1 MKDLKYDNSFSLEWL
16 TAARPINEGIT
27 GILTRFLYKT
37 YLAIGYISFF
47 IIVYLLLKKI
57 NELKNIK
64 NIKFLYLIC
73 LANLL
78 IFLWIPA
85 ELSYLQLFLITLSYL
100 IFKIGSKQ
108 IIYLVCILNFISWII
123 FVNPLA
129 ITYED
134 NSYCGPK
141 NAIAAK
147 ISFNIENGYL
157 KKYIASRDKIKC
169 WIDENSVKGIKILN
183 GAALK

>member
-1 MKDLKYDNSFSLEWL
+1 M
-16 TAARPINEGIT
+16 
-27 GILTRFLYKT
+27 
-37 YLAIGYISFF
+37 
-47 IIVYLLLKKI
+47 
-57 NELKNIK
+57 
-64 NIKFLYLIC
+64 
-73 LANLL
+73 L
-78 IFLWIPA
+78 IFFWIPA
-85 ELSYLQLFLITLSYL
+85 ELSYLQLFLIILNYL

-134 NSYCGPK
+134 NSYCAPK

-157 KKYIASRDKIKC
+157 KKYIASRDKIRC